1 MILKIRRGLILIIV
15 KSIKKCCKKGLDK
28 SEGKSVSKQ
37 SQAIMYVDMTEM
49 CVIIS
54 NTMLFRNKKIDILI
68 LHEKQGQA
76 KPRAREELSV
86 ED

>member
-1 MILKIRRGLILIIV
+1 
-15 KSIKKCCKKGLDK
+15 
-28 SEGKSVSKQ
+28 
-37 SQAIMYVDMTEM
+37 MYVDMTEM

-76 KPRAREELSV
+76 KPRAREELRV
-86 ED
+86 EDWEMEKEWLICYTFWI